1 MFARGPSTKIQAAEA
16 ALADGRIDDAYAVAI
31 DPAVRGD
38 RRLDGLRD
46 GLARPLLARARLH
59 AQAGRFR
66 EAMEDLDRLVAIAR
80 DSNDARELRQRVMET
95 LTERQDRRARRDDAF
110 EKAAARLRAG
120 QLDSVRVALDQVP
133 SDDDRRGALASELD
147 LRIRRSDELIDQ
159 ARAALKRSD
168 VSAALRFWEEARS
181 RHGRTAAT
189 EAFTSELVGAY
200 RSALE
205 RWFAEGRLDRFL
217 ALVSAGTGLHEID
230 PTLREFRSLAE
241 LLGQAGR
248 DLAGVQFGALRECLA
263 RLSTVGR
270 RAGWL
275 NDAQKAVA
283 AAAHAQEALLAS
295 ALGLVVPLEKSPAIG
310 MPPGAAR
317 GDDTL
322 RFAAPDVRPDADE
335 ADGSAMLLLVD
346 GTGSSVLHRR
356 DLIRIG
362 RAGAEENID
371 VPIPADLQSH
381 HADIV
386 RHGEDYF
393 LAALGPTTVNGR
405 RATRVLLRDGDRVTL
420 GSAKLTFRKPSERS
434 ETAVLTFGDRYR
446 LPQDVD
452 RVVLLR
458 DTCLIGP
465 DASCH
470 IRTREGDSRL
480 VLFVRDG
487 HYSVRLRPR
496 NGGDRPQEA
505 RPLPAGQT
513 TEFGDVRLTLKHY
526 DVRWRPEHA

>member
-1 MFARGPSTKIQAAEA
+1 MFARGISSKVQAAQS
-16 ALADGRIDDAYAVAI
+16 ALADGRIDDAYRVAI
-31 DPAVRGD
+31 DPALRGD
-38 RRLDGLRD
+38 RRLDALRD
-46 GLARPLLARARLH
+46 DLARPLLARARLH
-59 AQAGRFR
+59 AQAGRYR
-66 EAMEDLDRLVAIAR
+66 EAMEDLDRLGALSR
-80 DSNDARELRQRVMET
+80 ESPDARELRQVVMNM
-95 LTERQDRRARRDDAF
+95 LTEQQGRRARREDAF

-120 QLDSVRVALDQVP
+120 QLDSVRVALDEVP
-133 SDDDRRGALASELD
+133 ADDDRRAALASELD
-147 LRIRRSDELIDQ
+147 LRMRRSDQLIEQ
-159 ARAALKRSD
+159 ARAALKKSD

-181 RHGRTAAT
+181 RHGRTAST
-189 EAFTSELVGAY
+189 ESFASELVSAY
-200 RSALE
+200 RTALE
-205 RWFAEGRLDRFL
+205 RWFVEGRLDRFVGL
-217 ALVSAGTGLHEID
+217 VAAGGALHAMD
-230 PTLREFRSLAE
+230 ATLREYRTLAE
-241 LLGQAGR
+241 LVGQAGR

-263 RLSTVGR
+263 RLNSVGR

-275 NDAQKAVA
+275 SDAQKAVA
-283 AAAHAQEALLAS
+283 AAAQAQESLLAS
-295 ALGLVVPLEKSPAIG
+295 ALGLVVPLEKTPAIG
-310 MPPGAAR
+310 MPPAAAR
-317 GDDTL
+317 GDDTV
-322 RFAAPDVRPDADE
+322 RVAAFGAGGDARE
-335 ADGSAMLLLVD
+335 AGDAPMLLLVD

-356 DLIRIG
+356 DLVRIG
-362 RAGAEENID
+362 RAGGEESID

-405 RATRVLLRDGDRVTL
+405 RATRVLLRDGDRITL

-487 HYSVRLRPR
+487 QYSVRLRPQ

-505 RPLPAGQT
+505 RPLPMGAT
-513 TEFGDVRLTLKHY
+513 SEFGDVRLTLKAY